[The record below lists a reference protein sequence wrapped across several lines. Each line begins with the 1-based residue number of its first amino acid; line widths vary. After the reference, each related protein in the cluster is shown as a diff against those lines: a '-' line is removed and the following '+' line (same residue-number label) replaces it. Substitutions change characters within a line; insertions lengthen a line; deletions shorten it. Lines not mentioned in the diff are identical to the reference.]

1 MAEDA
6 DQLRQAIAQTREDL
20 GQTVQVLGEKADVK
34 AQVSRRVDDGRN
46 KVRSAAGQ
54 ARATATTL
62 ADKAEEALP
71 EGARP
76 VAGQARRA
84 TTGAAGRARQ
94 SPAPLLVAAGVVLVL
109 LVAQHRRHRRRVG
122 P

>member
-71 EGARP
+71 KVPARWP
-76 VAGQARRA
+76 GRPAGPR
-84 TTGAAGRARQ
+84 
-94 SPAPLLVAAGVVLVL
+94 PAPG
-109 LVAQHRRHRRRVG
+109 RPGRV
-122 P
+122 PPRCSSRQV